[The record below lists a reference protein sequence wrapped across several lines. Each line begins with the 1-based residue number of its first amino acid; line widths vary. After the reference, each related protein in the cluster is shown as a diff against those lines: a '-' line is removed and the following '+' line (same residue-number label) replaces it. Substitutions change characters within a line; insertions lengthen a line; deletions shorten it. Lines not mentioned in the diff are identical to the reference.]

1 MEIRDVGCRLPDA
14 DAISGWLVG
23 LLLWNAHHHEQR
35 ERPYPGCSHGDDLQN
50 KKAAAP
56 VKGRRLSL
64 GRKRPRR
71 APQTVEPDGLRL
83 RTARG
88 PNYCMF
94 IAPTMMTT
102 VHAMTT
108 NMIRRWG
115 QFIVLLPV
123 EAAHADRRTDSQPNC
138 GRAGGSSRRRCS
150 GRRPD
155 MNCR

>member
-35 ERPYPGCSHGDDLQN
+35 ERPYPGRSHGDGLQN
-50 KKAAAP
+50 KKLAAP
-56 VKGRRLSL
+56 PRRMTRLSL

-94 IAPTMMTT
+94 IAPTIISA
-102 VHAMTT
+102 VQAMTT
-108 NMIRRWG
+108 TVMRRWD
-115 QFIVLLPV
+115 QFMRVATV
-123 EAAHADRRTDSQPNC
+123 ARAKRTC
-138 GRAGGSSRRRCS
+138 IGRAKS
-150 GRRPD
+150 GRRCKSGRRD
-155 MNCR
+155 TSNSR

>member
-35 ERPYPGCSHGDDLQN
+35 ERPYPGRSHGDGLQN
-50 KKAAAP
+50 KKAAP
-56 VKGRRLSL
+56 PRRMTRLSL

-115 QFIVLLPV
+115 QFIPRHEVLLM
-123 EAAHADRRTDSQPNC
+123 
-138 GRAGGSSRRRCS
+138 AG
-150 GRRPD
+150 
-155 MNCR
+155 